1 MEQRKQRR
9 PSRRSRSA
17 RAKWRRH
24 IEAQRRSGEKQT
36 AYCRARGLDPRYF
49 SVWKGKLAKVA
60 PVVPALVPVRI
71 KRTAT
76 VATASR
82 EAGKSDFSCTLS
94 VRLPNGVV
102 LEVQPTSAQAM
113 TALLAE
119 LARLPC

>member
-1 MEQRKQRR
+1 MEQSNKRR

-17 RAKWRRH
+17 RAKWQRH

-49 SVWKGKLAKVA
+49 SVWKGKLAKA
-60 PVVPALVPVRI
+60 AQVVPALVPVRI
-71 KRTAT
+71 ERTAT
-76 VATASR
+76 MAAVSS
-82 EAGKSDFSCTLS
+82 EAGESDLSCTLS
-94 VRLPNGVV
+94 VRLPNGMV
-102 LEVQPTSAQAM
+102 LDIQPASAQAL